1 MRIPLCAVLVSA
13 AFLASGSAS
22 IAASNKTNA
31 PGQDRTCLVT
41 TKNANS
47 WKDTDVANTKWLP
60 RKAAE
65 AQASKDPSTMR
76 IFEYGDDPL
85 VTSGKYA
92 SAEELCEKHFNLSA
106 N

>member
-13 AFLASGSAS
+13 ALFTSGSVA
-22 IAASNKTNA
+22 IAASKKADA

-47 WKDTDVANTKWLP
+47 WNDTDVANAKWLP

-76 IFEYGDDPL
+76 TFEYGNDPL
-85 VTSGKYA
+85 VTTGKYA
-92 SAEELCEKHFNLSA
+92 SAEELCEKHFN
-106 N
+106 

>member
-1 MRIPLCAVLVSA
+1 MRIPLSAVLMSVVL
-13 AFLASGSAS
+13 FTSGSAS

-47 WKDTDVANTKWLP
+47 WNDTDVANTKWLP

-76 IFEYGDDPL
+76 TFDYGNDPL
-85 VTSGKYA
+85 VTNGTYA
-92 SAEELCEKHFNLSA
+92 SAEELCEKHFN
-106 N
+106 